1 VDALPVGTRQRCFQV
16 LLVASIGLAA
26 IQAAGLA
33 LSPPKIILSNMVIG
47 VMGLLATGGCVCQAF
62 LSKETRKLWLL
73 LGFGFLLTSLGQLC
87 STYYEIQTGANFQST
102 AINPD
107 FLYFAYGIPIL
118 LAVCS
123 AGNDEGLKSLL
134 WLDITQ
140 AVIAT
145 TLTYVQIFSAL
156 PAFGTQVPISAEQ
169 LMYLYNFE
177 NFILAGAVTLRLV
190 SNSDPAR
197 QRFYRNLTAYLWVY
211 AAIALVVG
219 YSELKLHVPDG
230 LQDIAWGVPYLVF
243 VGMLTIGK
251 EKARV
256 SRPFS
261 NRRKALS
268 LLIDNLSPILF
279 TLAIVLMG
287 VTVAVVHKTLAFLC
301 IAIAVLLYGIR
312 ATLLHGKYVKS
323 REEQAKS
330 AAELQSA
337 NNQLLALSI
346 KDSLTGIYNRRHFDD
361 VLLQEWGRSRRIKQP
376 LSLLMIDVDHF
387 KALNDRYGHQVGDE
401 CLCRIASEISMNLR
415 RPDDIAA
422 RYGGEEFAVI
432 LPGADYEGAFAL
444 AEHIRISIEC
454 LSLSLTDLD
463 IHQAVTV
470 SIGISTEEDFSEAA
484 PQSLIKEADSALY
497 TAKSL
502 GRNQCRTQREF
513 QVRQF

>member
-1 VDALPVGTRQRCFQV
+1 LFI
-16 LLVASIGLAA
+16 ASLGLAV
-26 IQAAGLA
+26 IQTAGLA
-33 LSPPKIILSNMVIG
+33 LSPPRTILSNMIIG
-47 VMGLLATGGCVCQAF
+47 VMGLLATGGCACQAF
-62 LSKETRKLWLL
+62 LSKEIRKLWLL
-73 LGFGFLLTSLGQLC
+73 LGFGFLLTSLGQLF
-87 STYYEIQTGANFQST
+87 STYYEIRTGANFQST

-123 AGNDEGLKSLL
+123 ASNDEGLKSLL
-134 WLDITQ
+134 WLDVTQ

-156 PAFGTQVPISAEQ
+156 PAFGTQVPISAEH

-177 NFILAGAVTLRLV
+177 NLILAGAATLRLV
-190 SNSDPAR
+190 ANPVPTR
-197 QRFYRNLTAYLWVY
+197 QRFYLDLTAYLWVY
-211 AAIALVVG
+211 AVIALVLG
-219 YSELKLHVPDG
+219 HFELKLHLPDG
-230 LQDIAWGVPYLVF
+230 LQDIAWSVPYLVF
-243 VGMLTIGK
+243 VGMLAIKK
-251 EKARV
+251 ENVRV
-256 SRPFS
+256 SRGFS

-301 IAIAVLLYGIR
+301 IAVAVLLYGLR
-312 ATLLHGKYVKS
+312 ATLLHGKYVRS

-337 NNQLLALSI
+337 NDQLLALSI
-346 KDSLTGIYNRRHFDD
+346 KDSLTEIYNRRYFDEM
-361 VLLQEWGRSRRIKQP
+361 LLQEWGRSRRIKQP

-387 KALNDRYGHQVGDE
+387 KALNDRHGHQAGDE
-401 CLCRIASEISMNLR
+401 CLRRIASEISINLR
-415 RPDDIAA
+415 RPDDVAA

-432 LPGADYEGAFAL
+432 LPGADYEGAFAM

-454 LSLSLTDLD
+454 LSFSQENLD
-463 IHQAVTV
+463 IHRSLTV
-470 SIGISTEEDFSEAA
+470 SIGISTEENFAEAD
-484 PQSLIKEADSALY
+484 PRNLIKEADSALY

-513 QVRQF
+513 RFRQS